1 MSSQITGTQRDIQ
14 RVARNKKRTR
24 RGCADFS
31 WWSTRDSDYRPP
43 IFIRSELRLCFSGIY
58 AKKYPKKPTSYSEEE
73 PSLLGTKTQNGI
85 NLKILSLAMC
95 KELRIL
101 YADSRRQ
108 NNYSPYP
115 TAQRGG
121 KVRHRRAAQSS
132 CRRHQRLQRKS
143 LARSRRLRLQRP
155 RSLILTSSFFRKT
168 LDSYGTKI

>member
-1 MSSQITGTQRDIQ
+1 MVTNIKKALGEG
-14 RVARNKKRTR
+14 ARENQ
-24 RGCADFS
+24 

-115 TAQRGG
+115 
-121 KVRHRRAAQSS
+121 K
-132 CRRHQRLQRKS
+132 
-143 LARSRRLRLQRP
+143 
-155 RSLILTSSFFRKT
+155 
-168 LDSYGTKI
+168 